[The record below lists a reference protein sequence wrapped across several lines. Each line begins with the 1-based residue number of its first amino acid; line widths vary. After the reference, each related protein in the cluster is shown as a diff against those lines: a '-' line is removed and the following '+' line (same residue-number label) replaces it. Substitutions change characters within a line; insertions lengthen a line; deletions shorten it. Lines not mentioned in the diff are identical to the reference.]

1 MSRNDALRRDMS
13 KTARKETS
21 YCYSSSSELM
31 KISLITLEN
40 DLKQKIPDR
49 LMFPEILR
57 LR

>member
-1 MSRNDALRRDMS
+1 
-13 KTARKETS
+13 
-21 YCYSSSSELM
+21 M

-49 LMFPEILR
+49 LMFSEILR